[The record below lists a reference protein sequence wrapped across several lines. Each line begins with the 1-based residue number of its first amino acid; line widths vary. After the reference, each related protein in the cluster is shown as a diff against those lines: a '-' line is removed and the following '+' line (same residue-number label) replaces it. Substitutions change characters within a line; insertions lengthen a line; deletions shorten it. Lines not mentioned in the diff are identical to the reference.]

1 MKRKNFISLSI
12 AFIFLFL
19 SITGILMYIKQKAHP
34 VEMAHTVFGL
44 LFIGFAIFHITNNW
58 GSIKLYSKDKVT
70 RSWKKELMVA
80 GLGTMVILVL
90 AATEVLEPI
99 AEAGRIFAP
108 KRPAGNQNVNFQV
121 KKTLENAEGNY
132 ATLILQRNQDA
143 MFTPIKVELADST
156 GKTVAVLYEDHKPS
170 EEEIEERRPLANAI
184 VETKIAVAAP
194 YKIVVS
200 TEKSK
205 QETLVT
211 AGASGVIVLQKDAQ
225 SPLQRGYI
233 ELK

>member
-1 MKRKNFISLSI
+1 MKRKNFISLCL

-19 SITGILMYIKQKAHP
+19 STTGILMYLKQKAHP
-34 VEMAHTVFGL
+34 VEMAHTIFGL

-80 GLGTMVILVL
+80 GLGAIVILVL

-99 AEAGRIFAP
+99 AEFGRIFAP
-108 KRPAGNQNVNFQV
+108 KRQNIPSVNFQV
-121 KKTLENAEGNY
+121 KSTLDSLTGSS
-132 ATLILQRNQDA
+132 ATLILQRNQES

-156 GKTVAVLYEDHKPS
+156 GKTVAVLYEDKKPTQ
-170 EEEIEERRPLANAI
+170 EEVKERRPLANAI
-184 VETKIAVAAP
+184 VETKITLAAP
-194 YKIVVS
+194 YRIVVS
-200 TEKSK
+200 TDKSK
-205 QETLVT
+205 QETIVS
-211 AGASGVIVLQKDAQ
+211 AGGPGVIALQKDAQ
-225 SPLQRGYI
+225 SPLQRGFI